1 MKKMEKMLKVLKRML
16 VVLYAICVVCGFI
29 EVATEYS
36 LLLAC
41 AFAGFNVAIL
51 VLIYIGGIESAD
63 EDRKIR
69 EILESEED

>member
-1 MKKMEKMLKVLKRML
+1 MKKMEKMLKFLKWML
-16 VVLYAICVVCGFI
+16 VVLYAICVVCGFV
-29 EVATEYS
+29 EVAAEYS

-51 VLIYIGGIESAD
+51 VLICIGGIESAD

-69 EILESEED
+69 EILESED